1 MKYTTLELLYEER
14 KWLLDRLSFIGRI
27 IKQLEQ
33 ERGVTHTPVVPA
45 RSDAASAAPT
55 TTYNPE

>member
-33 ERGVTHTPVVPA
+33 ERGVTHTPVV
-45 RSDAASAAPT
+45 SAHSGAVSATPPK
-55 TTYNPE
+55 TYNPE